1 MISAFGTVGLTMG
14 LTPDLTVFGKLV
26 IIFLMFVGRV
36 GVYTVLLSLIKKGLE
51 VSRKF
56 NIKRISDDWLIEKR
70 K

>member
-1 MISAFGTVGLTMG
+1 MEQSGFTMG

-51 VSRKF
+51 SQSKVQYQK
-56 NIKRISDDWLIEKR
+56 NQ
-70 K
+70 